1 MLHRNSTLQVGGAG
15 LLRAALSFGLAAPS
29 APWRCPAVAEPR
41 FPCPSFAACRQT
53 RKQTFEH
60 KEKHISMRREGE
72 RVLAMCSRQ
81 AAHPAGLLSL
91 NAPPADAPLSS

>member
-1 MLHRNSTLQVGGAG
+1 MFLEEHLCFTNSALLVGGAG
-15 LLRAALSFGLAAPS
+15 LLRAALSLGLAAPS
-29 APWRCPAVAEPR
+29 TLWLCPAVADPC

-81 AAHPAGLLSL
+81 AAHLPGC
-91 NAPPADAPLSS
+91 